1 VEQPI
6 GQNVTPTTPA
16 AGTDPAFFP
25 GFVPQQSGVPGST
38 GTAPDAPEDVIPAA
52 LKGSA
57 ARKPAAGKAPEPKA
71 EPEPEERE
79 DTPSVVDATT
89 DTDTDDVSE
98 DADADPDADD
108 GKPVF
113 EASDRR
119 AAIIAD
125 RRGVTFTLD
134 EETAEFGWDE
144 IGAVEIDTPRFG
156 KRFGVTVYTSSRRWF
171 QCDVEAASRSQLK
184 TWTAELDAV
193 LDARFEDDK
202 PELDEAAE
210 ADDAAEDETEPQA
223 EAEVEAAEE
232 PADAEDAAGSE
243 TDAKDTKADAKSKGP
258 KAKNTK
264 AAADTK
270 AKDSADA

>member
-1 VEQPI
+1 
-6 GQNVTPTTPA
+6 
-16 AGTDPAFFP
+16 
-25 GFVPQQSGVPGST
+25 
-38 GTAPDAPEDVIPAA
+38 
-52 LKGSA
+52 
-57 ARKPAAGKAPEPKA
+57 
-71 EPEPEERE
+71 
-79 DTPSVVDATT
+79 
-89 DTDTDDVSE
+89 
-98 DADADPDADD
+98 
-108 GKPVF
+108 
-113 EASDRR
+113 
-119 AAIIAD
+119 
-125 RRGVTFTLD
+125 
-134 EETAEFGWDE
+134 
-144 IGAVEIDTPRFG
+144 VEIDTPRFG

-223 EAEVEAAEE
+223 EAEVEAETAEE